1 MTHVPITLALF
12 AALIGVSVLLRIRWP
27 RLSRR
32 LRRVLIASAMSA
44 ILLQVLIHV
53 IKWSPNSDRAYRLL
67 SWAAIAGYVF
77 LMILWTRVSPRW
89 LTTLCA
95 VILILP
101 LLGPTLLFPL
111 ASLFATPAPLDTQL
125 TDTLFS
131 EILHWRSAFGGT
143 SGVDVGVYY
152 RPVWAP
158 FIRHSGEQVRLYDNQ
173 CNTAAVS
180 VVLSADHK
188 RAMVSCPPWPGQPT
202 EQSYDL
208 ILPVR

>member
-1 MTHVPITLALF
+1 MMHVPLTLALF
-12 AALIGVSVLLRIRWP
+12 AALIGFSVLLRIRWP

-53 IKWSPNSDRAYRLL
+53 IKWTPNSDRAYRLL
-67 SWAAIAGYVF
+67 SWAAVAGYVF
-77 LMILWTRVSPRW
+77 LMILWTRMSPRW

-101 LLGPTLLFPL
+101 LLGPSLLFPL
-111 ASLFATPAPLDTQL
+111 AMLFGVPAPLDTQL
-125 TDTLFS
+125 ADTLFS
-131 EILHWRSAFGGT
+131 EQIRWRAVFGGT
-143 SGVDVGVYY
+143 SGVDIEIYY
-152 RPVWAP
+152 RPAWAP
-158 FIRHSGEQVRLYDNQ
+158 FIRRSGRGVRLYDNQ

-180 VVLSADHK
+180 IVLTADRK
-188 RAMVSCPPWPGQPT
+188 SAMVSCPPWPGQPT
-202 EQSYDL
+202 EQSYDV